1 MAAVGPQRVIS
12 SCATSESAWHS
23 WLPKSDVFSC
33 LLKDLLAPS
42 ERLVVVAPH
51 PDDDVLACGG
61 LMAMHQAQSGEV
73 MVISVTD
80 GEASHADSTWWQ
92 APVLAA
98 TRHQELLAGLQQ
110 LGVGHM
116 AVHRLALPDGA
127 VAVRVDRLELALTA
141 LLKRTD
147 VVVTTWQ
154 LDGHPD
160 HEATAE
166 VATRVCEQIGC
177 RLLQAPVWMWHWAK
191 IEDPLVPWQCLY
203 RLPLAPHIV
212 VQKQAALAAH
222 ASQLDA
228 SSRPGGAVLDAA
240 IVARAMRTDEYF
252 FSWLRSGHAAQR

>member
-1 MAAVGPQRVIS
+1 MAVVDPQRVIS
-12 SCATSESAWHS
+12 SCATSESAWRS
-23 WLPKSDVFSC
+23 WLPRSDVASC
-33 LLKDLLAPS
+33 VLQDLLAPS
-42 ERLVVVAPH
+42 QRLVVVAPH

-61 LMAMHQAQSGEV
+61 LMAMHQARGGEV

-80 GEASHADSTWWQ
+80 GEASHADSDRWQ
-92 APVLAA
+92 PPALAA

-110 LGVGHM
+110 RGVGQM
-116 AVHRLALPDGA
+116 AVHRLTLPDGA
-127 VAVRVDRLELALTA
+127 IAGHADGLELELMT
-141 LLKRTD
+141 LLKSTD

-166 VATRVCEQIGC
+166 VASRVCKKIGC

-191 IEDPLVPWQCLY
+191 IDDRLVPWQNLY
-203 RLPLAPHIV
+203 RLPLAPRIMAK
-212 VQKQAALAAH
+212 KQAALAAH

-240 IVARAMRTDEYF
+240 IVARARRTDEYF
-252 FSWLRSGHAAQR
+252 FTRFSGNHAAQR